1 MVGFIRESS
10 KQEEESGANQQ
21 KLKTLNSTEP
31 FRFDFEGY
39 LSEFGGFP
47 LASVEPFLDID
58 SIMDWIEEMQDPD
71 NVESNTDEVGR
82 FIREF
87 SKQEEESGANQQK
100 FKTLNS
106 TETFRFDF
114 EGYSSEFGGFPLAS
128 VEPFLDFDSIKDWIE
143 EMQGPDNAESNTTE
157 VGSGICLEGHLE
169 NGIGNSVIDSV
180 QSMDGLEK
188 HVSVKVEC
196 CGSDENM
203 GSKDEIGGDNSL
215 VKLDGFKD
223 CVMDSLMKKDDLGI
237 SELAEINA
245 DGHDGDTKILVG
257 GGDEFVVGVLG
268 DRSSHQ
274 IEGVDCSIEEGLEKV
289 TLVGN
294 EEGLIVAGSGMKKVD
309 TPIVNENKDSNSESE
324 WETSSSSCA
333 SSSSSESD
341 EEEEEEER
349 LKEKEKLSEIKKEKT
364 IDIEEGQILDSDA
377 ENMVFWSENNEK
389 EEEDDDDNSDEHMV
403 FLSAEFEALP
413 PVPPVNVTLQPCHEI
428 LPVGVVS
435 SVLDA
440 QVIVEGSEKHDP
452 LNEGSILWIAEGR
465 LPLGIVDEIFGPVKT
480 PYYIVRYN
488 SESEVPPGIQN
499 GTLVGFVMEFVGHV
513 LNDKNLYQKG
523 YDASGEN
530 DEEVLEEFDF
540 SDDEKEAEYKRLLK
554 MSKRGNIQSS
564 QPTVQ
569 PSQPRRMQQHM
580 GPYVPSSSEENQFG
594 PSPTGPVF
602 SGRPYVPSLSQGYQ
616 LGPSPMGPFF
626 PRGPT
631 PSPQQL
637 QQAGFLLNGLLAN
650 GIPFQQQNM
659 AFPGGFQLQG
669 MPWMQQNHPQNLQV
683 ASGSPMPWQQQ
694 QHISQMPMTNP
705 ALCQQP
711 FDLSQLVSGSS
722 ATSLGPMNFAA
733 GQINTPWVG
742 MIGQNLSNQ
751 APLNVA
757 LQGPGSQLPA
767 QQGQSCNSR
776 PPTTFH
782 GNDGASP
789 QFSQGQSSGRGGR
802 GRGRKPFHRRGGHF
816 GNGRSRQQPN

>member
-1 MVGFIRESS
+1 MVGFISESL
-10 KQEEESGANQQ
+10 KQEEESGANQK
-21 KLKTLNSTEP
+21 KLKTSNSP
-31 FRFDFEGY
+31 
-39 LSEFGGFP
+39 
-47 LASVEPFLDID
+47 
-58 SIMDWIEEMQDPD
+58 
-71 NVESNTDEVGR
+71 
-82 FIREF
+82 
-87 SKQEEESGANQQK
+87 
-100 FKTLNS
+100 
-106 TETFRFDF
+106 ETFRFDF

-128 VEPFLDFDSIKDWIE
+128 VEPFLEFDSIKDWIE
-143 EMQGPDNAESNTTE
+143 EMQGPDNAQSNTAE
-157 VGSGICLEGHLE
+157 VGSGICLEGDLE
-169 NGIGNSVIDSV
+169 TGIGNSVVDSV
-180 QSMDGLEK
+180 QGMGGLEK

-196 CGSDENM
+196 RGSDEHM
-203 GSKDEIGGDNSL
+203 VSKDGIGGDNSL

-223 CVMDSLMKKDDLGI
+223 CVKDSLMKKDDLG
-237 SELAEINA
+237 SSKLAEINA

-257 GGDEFVVGVLG
+257 GGDESDVGVLG
-268 DRSSHQ
+268 DRRSHQ
-274 IEGVDCSIEEGLEKV
+274 IEDVDCSIEEGLEKV
-289 TLVGN
+289 TLVGD

-309 TPIVNENKDSNSESE
+309 TPIVNENKDSDSESE
-324 WETSSSSCA
+324 RETSSSSSA

-341 EEEEEEER
+341 DDDDEEEEEEG
-349 LKEKEKLSEIKKEKT
+349 LKVKEKLSETKKENIKQT
-364 IDIEEGQILDSDA
+364 IDMEEGQILDSDA
-377 ENMVFWSENNEK
+377 ENMVSWSEKNEK
-389 EEEDDDDNSDEHMV
+389 EEEDDDENSDEN
-403 FLSAEFEALP
+403 SEEFIFDEDMIADEDEDTVKGPIKSVNELKALP
-413 PVPPVNVTLQPCHEI
+413 PVPPVNVTLQPCHQI

-435 SVLDA
+435 SVLGA

-488 SESEVPPGIQN
+488 SESEVPSGIQN

-530 DEEVLEEFDF
+530 DEEVLDEFDF

-554 MSKRGNIQSS
+554 MSKRGNSSNQGQGPGNKKKNRSRGKTWTKDQPSASQYPTIQSS

-569 PSQPRRMQQHM
+569 PSQPRQMQQHM
-580 GPYVPSSSEENQFG
+580 GPYVASSSEENQFG
-594 PSPTGPVF
+594 PSPTRPVF
-602 SGRPYVPSLSQGYQ
+602 SGRPNVPSLSQGYQ
-616 LGPSPMGPFF
+616 LGQSPMGPFF

-659 AFPGGFQLQG
+659 AFHGGFQLQG

-683 ASGSPMPWQQQ
+683 ASASPIPWQQQ

-711 FDLSQLVSGSS
+711 FDLSQLVSGNT
-722 ATSLGPMNFAA
+722 ATPLGPMNFAA
-733 GQINTPWVG
+733 GQINAPWAG

-751 APLNVA
+751 APLNVG
-757 LQGPGSQLPA
+757 LQGPGPQLPA
-767 QQGQSCNSR
+767 QQGQNCNSQ
-776 PPTTFH
+776 PPTNFR

-802 GRGRKPFHRRGGHF
+802 GRGRKPFHRRGGHNF
-816 GNGRSRQQPN
+816 GNGRGRQQPN